1 MNKINFLIPL
11 LILCLLSCQKRD
23 DHTER
28 IEDIEFS
35 YISGLRI
42 PYNTVTINITRNNK
56 DSSNVFIQIRPLFD
70 TQKWGYSKIDEIVK
84 IDNLTF
90 EKIKLLDHINMDKAH
105 KIGNDGSTW
114 KIEYGA
120 KGKNKR
126 YKFWSPTFQT
136 KKRGLDNFVQL
147 SEQILDISKL
157 KKILLISK
165 IFSRTNS
172 ADLQSRVHEIFKVG

>member
-11 LILCLLSCQKRD
+11 LILCLSSCQKRE
-23 DHTER
+23 DHTES

-42 PYNTVTINITRNNK
+42 PYNTVTINIARNNK
-56 DSSNVFIQIRPLFD
+56 DSSNVFIQSRPLFD
-70 TQKWGYSKIDEIVK
+70 SPKWEYSKIDKIIK

-90 EKIKLLDHINMDKAH
+90 EKIIRKIKLLDHINIDKAY

-114 KIEYGA
+114 KIEYGS
-120 KGKNKR
+120 KGKNKS
-126 YKFWSPTFQT
+126 YTFWSPTSQT
-136 KKRGLDNFVQL
+136 KERGLDNFVQL

-157 KKILLISK
+157 KKEDVLG
-165 IFSRTNS
+165 
-172 ADLQSRVHEIFKVG
+172 DY